1 MQPRRTTHDIAFSTF
16 DLRWGILSTRPA
28 DVRTDATLLHR
39 WLLCPSGELRE
50 EPTADVRH
58 LLAAAVA
65 AADRR
70 MFVGFRDDVPSFLF
84 EVFEADRPP
93 HSLTGADVAMRL
105 LAPPVGGGRDLV
117 AASLRMMVEML
128 FQRPEVEC
136 IALEAEHGEST
147 SAIARG
153 TGFRTERHITVDG
166 SPLRLTTCTRE
177 DYEQAPDHARAPA
190 LAS

>member
-65 AADRR
+65 AAADAFPAWADTDPGTRR
-70 MFVGFRDDVPSFLF
+70 RIF
-84 EVFEADRPP
+84 
-93 HSLTGADVAMRL
+93 L
-105 LAPPVGGGRDLV
+105 LAADL
-117 AASLRMMVEML
+117 
-128 FQRPEVEC
+128 
-136 IALEAEHGEST
+136 LEE
-147 SAIARG
+147 
-153 TGFRTERHITVDG
+153 RTE
-166 SPLRLTTCTRE
+166 
-177 DYEQAPDHARAPA
+177 
-190 LAS
+190 